1 MKQKDIITS
10 SISIFIGL
18 VLIITPFITDLK
30 RSLILLGIVPLW
42 MGIYIIYNILRN
54 DIKNKK

>member
-18 VLIITPFITDLK
+18 VLIVAPFITDLK

-42 MGIYIIYNILRN
+42 MGIYIIYNTLRD
-54 DIKNKK
+54 DIKNKE

>member
-18 VLIITPFITDLK
+18 VLIVAPFITDLK
-30 RSLILLGIVPLW
+30 RSLILLGIVPFW
-42 MGIYIIYNILRN
+42 MGIYIIHNILRN

>member
-18 VLIITPFITDLK
+18 VLILTPFITDLK

-42 MGIYIIYNILRN
+42 MGIYIIYNTLRN
-54 DIKNKK
+54 DIKNKE

>member
-18 VLIITPFITDLK
+18 ALIIAPFITNLK
-30 RSLILLGIVPLW
+30 RSLILLGIIPLW

>member
-18 VLIITPFITDLK
+18 VLIVAPFITDLK

-42 MGIYIIYNILRN
+42 MGIYIIYNTLRN
-54 DIKNKK
+54 DIENKE

>member
-18 VLIITPFITDLK
+18 VLIITPLITDLK

>member
-10 SISIFIGL
+10 SMSIFIGL
-18 VLIITPFITDLK
+18 VLIVAPFITDLK

-42 MGIYIIYNILRN
+42 MGIYIIYNTLRD
-54 DIKNKK
+54 DIKNKE

>member
-18 VLIITPFITDLK
+18 VLILTPFFTDLK

-42 MGIYIIYNILRN
+42 MGIYIIYNTLRD

>member
-18 VLIITPFITDLK
+18 VLIITPLITDLK

-42 MGIYIIYNILRN
+42 MGIYIIYNIVRN

>member
-10 SISIFIGL
+10 SMSIFIGL
-18 VLIITPFITDLK
+18 VLIVAPFITDLK

-42 MGIYIIYNILRN
+42 MGIYIIYNTLRN
-54 DIKNKK
+54 DIKNKE